1 MQNQVQYPN
10 NYNQSPP
17 SIPIN
22 TQKFTSPTHLK
33 AFDKTLPTINIKHYA
48 SNPNLSFEANTM
60 KGSAI
65 TAETHTYS
73 PAINKKNN

>member
-10 NYNQSPP
+10 NYNQSTP
-17 SIPIN
+17 SNPIN
-22 TQKFTSPTHLK
+22 TQKLTSPTHLK
-33 AFDKTLPTINIKHYA
+33 GFDKTLHTINIKHYA
-48 SNPNLSFEANTM
+48 SNPNLSFEANPI

-65 TAETHTYS
+65 TGETHTYS